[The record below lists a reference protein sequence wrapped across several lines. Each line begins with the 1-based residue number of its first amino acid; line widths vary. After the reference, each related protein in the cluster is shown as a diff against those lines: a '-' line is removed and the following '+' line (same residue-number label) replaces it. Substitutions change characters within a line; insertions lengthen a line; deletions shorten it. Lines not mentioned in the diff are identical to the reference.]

1 MTRTDRA
8 MRTRAALLAIAALL
22 LFAPARAGAQDAI
35 NGFDPARLTR
45 VDSALQRYVDE
56 GRVAGA
62 VALVMREGRVVYERA
77 VGWADREGGRRME
90 PDAIFR
96 IASQSK
102 AITSTAIM
110 MLVEEGKIGLTDPVG
125 RWIPSFRRT
134 MVATRPDSARVLVPA
149 RRAITLKDLLT
160 HTSGISYGGE
170 GLVGSL
176 YTEKGLGNGPGYAW
190 YTANKTEP
198 ICETMDR
205 LGTLPFVQQPG
216 AAWVYGY
223 STDVLGCVVERAS
236 GKSLDAFIRERIT
249 GPLGMRDTHFY
260 LPPEKRSR
268 LAAVYSP
275 DSTGR
280 VARAGDGPRGQGDYV
295 DGPRVSFAG
304 GAGMLST
311 ARDYARF
318 LEMLRNGG
326 VLDGVRHLAPRTVD
340 LMTTN
345 QVGTLHNADGLGFG
359 LGFQTVDR
367 LGASGYSSV
376 GTFGWSGAYGSSYDV
391 DPAERLV
398 LVLMIQVVPY
408 FGPGIR
414 DSFETAVYQAL
425 VESSAP

>member
-1 MTRTDRA
+1 MKRTF
-8 MRTRAALLAIAALL
+8 AALVFLASVPASAVGQAATH
-22 LFAPARAGAQDAI
+22 
-35 NGFDPARLTR
+35 GFDAARLTR

-62 VALVMREGRVVYERA
+62 VALVMRDGQVVYERA
-77 VGWADREGGRRME
+77 VGWADREGGRRMTT
-90 PDAIFR
+90 DAIFR

-102 AITSTAIM
+102 AITSTAVM
-110 MLVEEGKIGLTDPVG
+110 MLVEEGKIGLADPVS
-125 RWIPSFRRT
+125 RWLPTFART
-134 MVATRPDSARVLVPA
+134 MVATRADSGRALAPA
-149 RRAITLKDLLT
+149 RRPITIRDLLT
-160 HTSGISYGGE
+160 HTSGLSYGSE
-170 GLVGSL
+170 AVIAPL
-176 YTEKGLGNGPGYAW
+176 YNEKGLGYGDAYGW
-190 YTANKTEP
+190 YTANKSEP

-205 LGTLPFVQQPG
+205 LGTLPSVQQPG

-236 GKSLDAFIRERIT
+236 GKSLDAFVRERIT
-249 GPLGMRDTHFY
+249 APLGMRDTYFY
-260 LPPEKRSR
+260 LPPEKRGR
-268 LAAVYSP
+268 LAVVYTP
-275 DSTGR
+275 DATGK
-280 VARAGDGPRGQGDYV
+280 VSRADDGPKGQGHYV

-318 LEMLRNGG
+318 LEMMRNRGA
-326 VLDGVRHLAPRTVD
+326 LDGVRYLAPRTVE

-359 LGFQTVDR
+359 LGFETVDR

-408 FGPGIR
+408 TGPGIR
-414 DSFETAVYQAL
+414 EAFETAVYQAL
-425 VESSAP
+425 VDTSAPQH